1 MKTRFAALAVAVAL
15 ASPALAADTY
25 QFDKAHTTVGFQV
38 RHIFTMLGGKFQDF
52 SGTIKVD
59 RAKPESSSVEFTIQA
74 ASIFT
79 NEPKRDEHLK
89 SPDFFDVASHPTIT
103 FKSTSVKPAGDN
115 AYQVTGDLTMRG
127 VTKSI
132 TIPVTLPRR
141 GEGPLG
147 QREDGLRDL
156 HDAQPEGLRDQLEQ
170 DPRPG
175 RRPRRGRGEG
185 AGLGRGQQGEAVA
198 RRLDLG
204 LQGWNGANERALPGA
219 WRG

>member
-103 FKSTSVKPAGDN
+103 FKSTSVKPSGDN

-132 TIPVTLPRR
+132 TIPVTFL
-141 GEGPLG
+141 GEGKDPWGNEKMGFETSTTLNRKDYG
-147 QREDGLRDL
+147 INWNKTL
-156 HDAQPEGLRDQLEQ
+156 DQGGVLVGDEVKVQ
-170 DPRPG
+170 VSV
-175 RRPRRGRGEG
+175 
-185 AGLGRGQQGEAVA
+185 EANKVK
-198 RRLDLG
+198 
-204 LQGWNGANERALPGA
+204 P
-219 WRG
+219 

>member
-1 MKTRFAALAVAVAL
+1 MKTRFAALAAAVAL

-25 QFDKAHTTVGFQV
+25 QLDKAHTTVGFQV

-103 FKSTSVKPAGDN
+103 FKSTSVKPGAN
-115 AYQVTGDLTMRG
+115 NVYQVTGDLTMRG

-132 TIPVTLPRR
+132 TIPVTFL
-141 GEGPLG
+141 GEGKDPWGNEKIGFETSTTLNRKDYG
-147 QREDGLRDL
+147 INWNKTL
-156 HDAQPEGLRDQLEQ
+156 DQGGVLVGDEVKVQ
-170 DPRPG
+170 VSV
-175 RRPRRGRGEG
+175 
-185 AGLGRGQQGEAVA
+185 EANKA
-198 RRLDLG
+198 K
-204 LQGWNGANERALPGA
+204 P
-219 WRG
+219 